1 MNIKISPSILTA
13 DFTRLAEEIESVNT
27 SGADMIHFDVMDGVY
42 VPNLSFG
49 FKIIS
54 DVKRVSRL
62 PLDVHL
68 MIVEPSRYIGRFIDA
83 GADILTIHA
92 ESEKN
97 YVKTLRDISARGIKA
112 GIVINPETDV
122 GMIEPAL
129 EYADMVLLMSVN
141 PGFGGQSFI
150 PQVFDKIA
158 AVRKMIDTSGRDI
171 DLEVDGGINA
181 DNAARV
187 VGCGANVLV
196 LGNAFFSAADRRG
209 FISGLRKS
217 FERID

>member
-13 DFTRLAEEIESVNT
+13 DFTRLSEEIESVNT

-92 ESEKN
+92 ESDKN
-97 YVKTLRDISARGIKA
+97 YVKTLRDIRSQGIKP
-112 GIVINPETDV
+112 GIVINPGTDV
-122 GMIEPAL
+122 GMIAPAL
-129 EYADMVLLMSVN
+129 EYVDNILLMSVE

-150 PQVFDKIA
+150 PQVFDKIT
-158 AVRKMIDTSGRDI
+158 AVRDMMLWSGRDI

-187 VGCGANVLV
+187 IDCGANVLV
-196 LGNAFFSAADRRG
+196 LGNAFFSAKDRRALVSG
-209 FISGLRKS
+209 IRGGLRNN
-217 FERID
+217 